1 MLTVLSTLTNLQYLW
16 LGFESRSRPDWASR
30 RPPTRSLLPVL
41 MYFSFN
47 GVSEYLDN
55 LMARIDAPRLKDL
68 DITFFNQIV
77 FDTPRLIQFI
87 GRTPML
93 KLFEKTRVVFR
104 DCAARVKISS
114 QTPNYGELEV
124 EILCRESDWQV
135 SSLEQV
141 RTSCLPPLSTLE
153 DLYIDENSYSPPDWK
168 DNIENT
174 LWLGLLHHCEESLFI
189 QENCAT
195 YRASPARARWGRTA
209 EMLPTLQNIFVEFQ
223 PPRACP
229 GKHWTF
235 RCRATGHQSPYS
247 YYLPGKK
254 VERG

>member
-1 MLTVLSTLTNLQYLW
+1 
-16 LGFESRSRPDWASR
+16 
-30 RPPTRSLLPVL
+30 

-47 GVSEYLDN
+47 EVSEYLDN

-93 KLFEKTRVVFR
+93 KLLEKARVVFR
-104 DCAARVKISS
+104 DRAARVKISS

-153 DLYIDENSYSPPDWK
+153 DLYIDENSYSPPD
-168 DNIENT
+168 
-174 LWLGLLHHCEESLFI
+174 
-189 QENCAT
+189 
-195 YRASPARARWGRTA
+195 
-209 EMLPTLQNIFVEFQ
+209 
-223 PPRACP
+223 
-229 GKHWTF
+229 
-235 RCRATGHQSPYS
+235 
-247 YYLPGKK
+247 
-254 VERG
+254 

>member
-1 MLTVLSTLTNLQYLW
+1 
-16 LGFESRSRPDWASR
+16 
-30 RPPTRSLLPVL
+30 

-135 SSLEQV
+135 LSLEQV

-153 DLYIDENSYSPPDWK
+153 DLYIDENSYSPPD
-168 DNIENT
+168 
-174 LWLGLLHHCEESLFI
+174 
-189 QENCAT
+189 
-195 YRASPARARWGRTA
+195 
-209 EMLPTLQNIFVEFQ
+209 
-223 PPRACP
+223 
-229 GKHWTF
+229 
-235 RCRATGHQSPYS
+235 
-247 YYLPGKK
+247 
-254 VERG
+254 